1 MKYRVAI
8 VVCSLLAV
16 AGCAAPEPSAE
27 LLSKTPMPASTSLTP
42 GGTPDAVSPDTQ
54 PDLQMAAGVIRID
67 ELKAQ
72 ADHTVKLFGT
82 AGGDPAMN
90 GLYTYLAFFDGPDE
104 GWRIF
109 RIGDFLD
116 YKILGESLGR
126 VDLELRESVMNE
138 ATAEISTRTRR
149 VIVAWALSPD
159 TVPSTVSVTTAK

>member
-1 MKYRVAI
+1 MRYRVAI

-27 LLSKTPMPASTSLTP
+27 LPSKTPMPASTSLTP

-116 YKILGESLGR
+116 YKILGESPGR